1 MKDALSKLLTS
12 ATTTLT
18 SNGDIPA
25 DATIRIQLDQAKGK
39 ADDRAH
45 GDFASNLA
53 LTLAKAAKCKPRDLA
68 EKIVAALPDSDLVN
82 KVEIAG
88 PGFINFY
95 LNKTA
100 FHTVLPD
107 IIKQADKF
115 GCSNIAAGK
124 KVQVEFV
131 SANPTGPLHVGHG
144 RGAAFGAVVSNLL
157 AAIGYQVHREYYVND
172 AGRQMDILAASV
184 YLRYLDLCGES
195 ITFPTNAYKGDYVW
209 DIAATL
215 HRENKDK
222 YQHAVDT
229 VMNGVPNDLTD
240 SNPNGD
246 KEKHIDGIIVN
257 TKSLLG
263 DEYLT
268 VFNIALNHLLT
279 DIKND
284 LESFGVF
291 YDEWF
296 SERSLMSS
304 GAVDDAIERLREKDY
319 IFEDEGKVWFRSS
332 TFGDEKD
339 RVLVRD
345 NGLKTYIASDIA
357 YHTNKLDRG
366 YDEII
371 DIWGSDHHGYVA
383 RVKAAMDALSGRAD
397 SLKVLLVQFVNL
409 YEGGEKKAMSTR
421 SGEFITLRQLRREV
435 GNDAT
440 RFFYVM
446 RKNEQHLD
454 FDMDLARKQ
463 SNENPL
469 YYIQYAHAR
478 ICSVIRKAAETNMAY
493 DQSIGL
499 ENITALTEQSEVAL
513 LNTLQQYPAL
523 IEKAATEHEAYILC
537 IYLRDL
543 ATVLHSY
550 YDADNKR
557 IRILVED
564 AALRNA
570 RLVLLHA
577 TKQVL
582 HNGLTLIGVSAP
594 EKM

>member
-1 MKDALSKLLTS
+1 MKDALTSLLNTA
-12 ATTTLT
+12 ATTLIK
-18 SNGDIPA
+18 NGDIPENT
-25 DATIRIQLDQAKGK
+25 TIRIQLDQAKGK

-53 LTLAKAAKCKPRDLA
+53 LTLAKSAKCKPRDLA
-68 EKIVAALPDSDLVN
+68 EKIVAALPASDLLT
-82 KVEIAG
+82 KVDIAG

-100 FHTVLPD
+100 YFSVLPE
-107 IIKQADKF
+107 IIKKADKF
-115 GCSNIAAGK
+115 GCSTIAAGK
-124 KVQVEFV
+124 KIQVEFV

-144 RGAAFGAVVSNLL
+144 RGAAFGAVISNLL

-184 YLRYLDLCGES
+184 YLRYLDLCGET
-195 ITFPTNAYKGDYVW
+195 IVFPTNAYQGDYVW

-222 YQHAVDT
+222 FQQAIAILMKDVAADFT
-229 VMNGVPNDLTD
+229 EQN
-240 SNPNGD
+240 SQGD
-246 KEKHIDGIIVN
+246 KEKHIDGIIN
-257 TKSLLG
+257 NAKTLLG
-263 DEYLT
+263 EQYRTIFD
-268 VFNIALNHLLT
+268 IALNHLLT

-284 LESFGVF
+284 LEGFGVY

-296 SERSLMSS
+296 SERSLIDS
-304 GAVDDAIERLREKDY
+304 GAVDQTIESLREKDY
-319 IFEDEGKVWFRSS
+319 IYEEQGKVWFRS
-332 TFGDEKD
+332 TAFDDEKD
-339 RVLVRD
+339 RVVVRD

-357 YHTNKLDRG
+357 YHKNKLDRG
-366 YDEII
+366 YDKII

-383 RVKAAMDALSGRAD
+383 RVKAAMDALTGRSD
-397 SLKVLLVQFVNL
+397 SLEVLLVQFVNL
-409 YEGGEKKAMSTR
+409 FEGGQKKAMSTR

-463 SNENPL
+463 SSENPL

-478 ICSVIRKAAETNMAY
+478 ICSVIRKASETGMAY
-493 DQSIGL
+493 TEAMGL
-499 ENITALTEQSEVAL
+499 ENITTLTEDREIAL
-513 LNTLQQYPAL
+513 MNSLQQYPAL
-523 IEKAATEHEAYILC
+523 IEKAAKEHEVYILC
-537 IYLRDL
+537 NYLREL

-557 IRILVED
+557 IRILVD
-564 AALRNA
+564 QASLRNA
-570 RLVLLHA
+570 RLLLLHA
-577 TKQVL
+577 TRQVL
-582 HNGLTLIGVSAP
+582 QNGLNLLGVSAP
-594 EKM
+594 ETM

>member
-1 MKDALSKLLTS
+1 MKDALTNLLNT
-12 ATTTLT
+12 AAQTLI
-18 SNGDIPA
+18 NDGDLPA
-25 DATIRIQLDQAKGK
+25 DASIRVQLDQARGK

-68 EKIVAALPDSDLVN
+68 EKIVAALPSSELVN

-100 FHTVLPD
+100 FHSVLPD
-107 IIKQADKF
+107 IIKQAKNF
-115 GCSNIAAGK
+115 GRSEIAAGK
-124 KVQVEFV
+124 KIQVEFV

-144 RGAAFGAVVSNLL
+144 RGAAFGDVVSNLL

-184 YLRYLDLCGES
+184 YLRYLDLCGET
-195 ITFPTNAYKGDYVW
+195 ITFPTNAYKGDYIW

-215 HRENKDK
+215 HRENNDK
-222 YQHAVDT
+222 FKHPFET
-229 VMNGVPNDLTD
+229 VMNEVPDDATD
-240 SNPNGD
+240 SNPSGD
-246 KEKHIDGIIVN
+246 KEKHIDGIIKN
-257 TKSLLG
+257 TKQLLS
-263 DEYLT
+263 DDYKV
-268 VFNIALNHLLT
+268 VFDVALNHLLT

-284 LESFGVF
+284 LEGFGVH
-291 YDEWF
+291 YDKWF
-296 SERSLMSS
+296 SERSLMNS
-304 GAVDDAIERLREKDY
+304 GAIDDAIERLRSKDY
-319 IFEDEGKVWFRSS
+319 IYEKDGKVWFRSS
-332 TFGDEKD
+332 AFSDEKD

-371 DIWGSDHHGYVA
+371 DIWGADHHGYVA
-383 RVKAAMDALSGRAD
+383 RVKAAMDALTGRAD
-397 SLKVLLVQFVNL
+397 SLEVLLVQFVSL
-409 YEGGEKKAMSTR
+409 FEDGQKRAMSTR

-440 RFFYVM
+440 RFFYIM

-463 SNENPL
+463 SSENPL

-478 ICSVIRKAAETNMAY
+478 ICSVIRKAANTDMPYDETV
-493 DQSIGL
+493 GL
-499 ENITALTEQSEVAL
+499 DTITALTEESEVAL
-513 LNTLQQYPAL
+513 MNTLQQYPAL
-523 IEKAATEHEAYILC
+523 IEKVALSHEVYVLC
-537 IYLRDL
+537 NYLRQL

-557 IRILVED
+557 IRILID
-564 AALRNA
+564 DPQLRNA
-570 RLVLLHA
+570 RLLLLHA
-577 TKQVL
+577 TRQVL
-582 HNGLTLIGVSAP
+582 QNGLGLIGVSAP
-594 EKM
+594 ESM

>member
-1 MKDALSKLLTS
+1 MKDALTHLLNTA
-12 ATTTLT
+12 ATTLIE
-18 SNGDIPA
+18 NGDVPS
-25 DATIRIQLDQAKGK
+25 DATIRIQLDQARGK

-53 LTLAKAAKCKPRDLA
+53 LTLAKVAKCKPRDLA
-68 EKIVAALPDSDLVN
+68 EKIIAALPSSDLIN

-100 FHTVLPD
+100 FNSVLPE
-107 IIKQADKF
+107 IISQADKF
-115 GCSNIAAGK
+115 GCSDLYKGK
-124 KVQVEFV
+124 KIQVEFV

-144 RGAAFGAVVSNLL
+144 RGAAFGDIVSNLL
-157 AAIGYQVHREYYVND
+157 AAVGYQVHREYYVND

-184 YLRYLDLCGES
+184 YLRYLDLCGETV
-195 ITFPTNAYKGDYVW
+195 TFPSNAYQGDYVW

-215 HRENKDK
+215 HRENNDK
-222 YQHAVDT
+222 YQHPIDAVMKD
-229 VMNGVPNDLTD
+229 VPDDLTD
-240 SNPNGD
+240 SNPDGD
-246 KEKHIDGIIVN
+246 KEKHIDGIILK
-257 TKSLLG
+257 TKTLLAT
-263 DEYLT
+263 DFKI
-268 VFNIALNHLLT
+268 VFDVALNHLLA

-284 LESFGVF
+284 LEGFGVH

-296 SERSLMSS
+296 SERSLMTS
-304 GAVDDAIERLREKDY
+304 GAIDDAIDRLRQKDY
-319 IFEDEGKVWFRSS
+319 IFEKEGKIWFRSS
-332 TFGDEKD
+332 ALGDEKD

-357 YHTNKLDRG
+357 YHTNKIDRG

-383 RVKAAMDALSGRAD
+383 RVKAAMDALTGRSD

-409 YEGGEKKAMSTR
+409 YEDGVKKAMSTR

-463 SNENPL
+463 TSENPL

-478 ICSVIRKAAETNMAY
+478 ICSVIRKASETDMSY
-493 DQSIGL
+493 DQEDGL
-499 ENITALTEQSEVAL
+499 ENISALTETSEVAL
-513 LNTLQQYPAL
+513 MNTLQQYPAL
-523 IEKAATEHEAYILC
+523 IEKAAKNHEVYLLC
-537 IYLRDL
+537 NYLREL

-550 YDADNKR
+550 YDVDNKR
-557 IRILVED
+557 IRILID
-564 AALRNA
+564 DTALRNA
-570 RLVLLHA
+570 RLLLLHA
-577 TKQVL
+577 TRQVIQ
-582 HNGLTLIGVSAP
+582 NGLKLIGVAAP

>member
-1 MKDALSKLLTS
+1 MKDALSNLLTT
-12 ATTTLT
+12 ATNTLIK
-18 SNGDIPA
+18 NGDLPD
-25 DATIRIQLDQAKGK
+25 DATVRIQLDQAKGK

-68 EKIVAALPDSDLVN
+68 EKIVAALPASDLVS
-82 KVEIAG
+82 KVDIAG

-100 FHTVLPD
+100 FHTVLPN
-107 IIKQADKF
+107 IIEQASKY
-115 GCSNIAAGK
+115 GCSNVAAGK

-144 RGAAFGAVVSNLL
+144 RGAAFGAVISNLL
-157 AAIGYQVHREYYVND
+157 ATIGYQVHREYYVND

-184 YLRYLDLCGES
+184 YLRYLDLSGET
-195 ITFPTNAYKGDYVW
+195 IVFPNNAYKGDYIW

-222 YQHAVDT
+222 YRHPIDS
-229 VMNGVPNDLTD
+229 VMQNVPADLTD
-240 SNPNGD
+240 TNPEGD
-246 KEKHIDGIIVN
+246 KEKHIDGIIAN
-257 TKSLLG
+257 IKSLLAE
-263 DEYLT
+263 DYLT
-268 VFNIALNHLLT
+268 VFDVALNHLLT

-284 LESFGVF
+284 LESFGVH

-304 GAVDDAIERLREKDY
+304 GAVDEAIERLSEKGY
-319 IFEDEGKVWFRSS
+319 IFEDEGKVWFRS
-332 TFGDEKD
+332 TAFGDEKD
-339 RVLVRD
+339 RVLIRD

-383 RVKAAMDALSGRAD
+383 RVKAAMDALTGRAD
-397 SLKVLLVQFVNL
+397 SLEVLLVQFVNL

-463 SNENPL
+463 SSENPL

-478 ICSVIRKAAETNMAY
+478 ICSVIRKAAETNMTY
-493 DQSIGL
+493 DETTGL
-499 ENITALTEQSEVAL
+499 KNIATLTEQSEVAL
-513 LNTLQQYPAL
+513 MNTLQQYPAL
-523 IEKAATEHEAYILC
+523 IEKAAMEHEAYILC
-537 IYLRDL
+537 NYLRQL

-557 IRILVED
+557 IRILID
-564 AALRNA
+564 DTTLRNA

-582 HNGLTLIGVSAP
+582 QNGLTIIGVSAP
-594 EKM
+594 ETM

>member
-222 YQHAVDT
+222 YQHAIDT
-229 VMNGVPNDLTD
+229 VMNGVPEDLTD

-296 SERSLMSS
+296 SERSLMTS
-304 GAVDDAIERLREKDY
+304 GAVDDAIARLREKDY
-319 IFEDEGKVWFRSS
+319 IFEDEGKVWFRS
-332 TFGDEKD
+332 TAFGDEKD

-371 DIWGSDHHGYVA
+371 DIWGSDHHGYVP

-397 SLKVLLVQFVNL
+397 SLEVLLVQFVNL

>member
-1 MKDALSKLLTS
+1 MKEALTS
-12 ATTTLT
+12 LLNSATATLI
-18 SNGDIPA
+18 NDGDLPD
-25 DATIRIQLDQAKGK
+25 DASIRIQLDQARGK

-68 EKIVAALPDSDLVN
+68 EKIVAALPASDLVN

-100 FHTVLPD
+100 FHSVLPD
-107 IIKQADKF
+107 IIKQAEKF
-115 GCSNIAAGK
+115 GHSEIAAGK
-124 KVQVEFV
+124 KIQVEFV

-144 RGAAFGAVVSNLL
+144 RGAAFGDVVSNLL
-157 AAIGYQVHREYYVND
+157 AAVGYQVHREYYVND

-184 YLRYLDLCGES
+184 YLRYLDLCGET
-195 ITFPTNAYKGDYVW
+195 ITFPTNAYKGDYIW

-215 HRENKDK
+215 HRENNDK
-222 YQHAVDT
+222 FKQPFETLMDE
-229 VMNGVPNDLTD
+229 VPEDLTD
-240 SNPNGD
+240 SKPQGD
-246 KEKHIDGIIVN
+246 KEKHIDGIIKN
-257 TKSLLG
+257 AKQLLG
-263 DEYLT
+263 ENYT
-268 VFNIALNHLLT
+268 IVFDVALNHLLT

-284 LESFGVF
+284 LEGFGVH

-296 SERSLMSS
+296 SERSLMNS
-304 GAVDDAIERLREKDY
+304 GAIDDAIERLRSKDFIYEKD
-319 IFEDEGKVWFRSS
+319 GKVWFRSS
-332 TFGDEKD
+332 AFSDEKD

-371 DIWGSDHHGYVA
+371 DIWGADHHGYVA
-383 RVKAAMDALSGRAD
+383 RVKAAMDALTGRSE
-397 SLKVLLVQFVNL
+397 SLEVLLVQFVSL
-409 YEGGEKKAMSTR
+409 FEDGQKKAMSTR

-440 RFFYVM
+440 RFFYIM

-463 SNENPL
+463 SSENPL

-478 ICSVIRKAAETNMAY
+478 ICSVIRKAANTDMVYDET
-493 DQSIGL
+493 IGL
-499 ENITALTEQSEVAL
+499 NNITALTEESEVAL
-513 LNTLQQYPAL
+513 MNTLQQYPAL
-523 IEKAATEHEAYILC
+523 IEKVALSHEVYVLC
-537 IYLRDL
+537 NYLRQL

-557 IRILVED
+557 IRILIDDPE
-564 AALRNA
+564 LRNA
-570 RLVLLHA
+570 RLLLLHA
-577 TKQVL
+577 TRQVL
-582 HNGLTLIGVSAP
+582 QNGLGLIGVSAP
-594 EKM
+594 ETM

>member
-1 MKDALSKLLTS
+1 MKDVLSSLLTS
-12 ATTTLT
+12 ATTTLIE
-18 SNGDIPA
+18 NGDLPN
-25 DATIRIQLDQAKGK
+25 DATIRIQLDQARGK
-39 ADDRAH
+39 ADERAH

-68 EKIVAALPDSDLVN
+68 EKIVAALPASDIVS

-100 FHTVLPD
+100 FHNVLHD
-107 IIKQADKF
+107 ILKQADKF
-115 GCSNIAAGK
+115 GCSDIAAGK
-124 KVQVEFV
+124 KIQVEFV

-144 RGAAFGAVVSNLL
+144 RGAAFGAVVGNLL
-157 AAIGYQVHREYYVND
+157 DAIGYQVHREYYVND

-184 YLRYLDLCGES
+184 YCRYLDLCGETV
-195 ITFPTNAYKGDYVW
+195 TFPNNAYQGDYVW

-215 HRENKDK
+215 HRENNDK
-222 YQHAVDT
+222 YRFAIES
-229 VMNGVPNDLTD
+229 VMKDVPEDLSD
-240 SNPNGD
+240 SIPDGD
-246 KEKHIDGIIVN
+246 KEKHIDGIIKNV
-257 TKSLLG
+257 KDLLG
-263 DEYLT
+263 TEYQT
-268 VFNIALNHLLT
+268 VFDVALNHLLS

-284 LESFGVF
+284 LEGFGVF

-296 SERSLMSS
+296 SERSLMNS
-304 GAVDDAIERLREKDY
+304 GAVDDAIEQLRQKDFIYEK
-319 IFEDEGKVWFRSS
+319 EGKVWFRS
-332 TFGDEKD
+332 TAFDDEKD

-357 YHTNKLDRG
+357 YHKNKLDRG

-397 SLKVLLVQFVNL
+397 SLEVLLVQFVNL

-463 SNENPL
+463 SSENPL
-469 YYIQYAHAR
+469 YYIQYAFAR
-478 ICSVIRKAAETNMAY
+478 ICSVIRKAADTNMAY
-493 DQSIGL
+493 DETIGL
-499 ENITALTEQSEVAL
+499 DNITSLTEESEVAL

-523 IEKAATEHEAYILC
+523 IEKAAKQHEAYILC
-537 IYLRDL
+537 HYLRQL

-557 IRILVED
+557 IRILVD
-564 AALRNA
+564 DSNLRNA
-570 RLVLLHA
+570 RLLLLHA
-577 TKQVL
+577 TKQVIK
-582 HNGLTLIGVSAP
+582 NGLSLIGVSAP
-594 EKM
+594 DSM

>member
-1 MKDALSKLLTS
+1 MKDALTTLLNTA
-12 ATTTLT
+12 ATTLIN
-18 SNGDIPA
+18 NGDVPQDTAIH
-25 DATIRIQLDQAKGK
+25 IQLDQAKGK

-68 EKIVAALPDSDLVN
+68 EKIVAALPASDIVN

-95 LNKTA
+95 LNNTA
-100 FHTVLPD
+100 FHHVLPD
-107 IIKQADKF
+107 IITQADKF
-115 GCSNIAAGK
+115 GCSDVAAGK

-144 RGAAFGAVVSNLL
+144 RGAAFGAVVGNLL

-172 AGRQMDILAASV
+172 AGRQMDILTASV
-184 YLRYLDLCGES
+184 YLRYLDLCGETV
-195 ITFPTNAYKGDYVW
+195 TFPANAYKGDYVW

-215 HRENKDK
+215 HRENNNKFHQPIASLMK
-222 YQHAVDT
+222 AV
-229 VMNGVPNDLTD
+229 PQDLTNETPD
-240 SNPNGD
+240 GD
-246 KEKHIDGIIVN
+246 KEKHIDGIIKN
-257 TKSLLG
+257 AKALLA
-263 DEYLT
+263 EHYQT
-268 VFNIALNHLLT
+268 VFDVALNHLLD
-279 DIKND
+279 DIKSD
-284 LESFGVF
+284 LEAFGVH

-296 SERSLMSS
+296 SERSLMTS
-304 GAVDDAIERLREKDY
+304 GAVDDAINQLREKDFIY
-319 IFEDEGKVWFRSS
+319 EKEGKIWFRS
-332 TFGDEKD
+332 TAFDDEKD

-357 YHTNKLDRG
+357 YHKNKLDRG

-383 RVKAAMDALSGRAD
+383 RVKAAMDALSGQAD
-397 SLKVLLVQFVNL
+397 SLEVLLVQFVNL
-409 YEGGEKKAMSTR
+409 FEGGVKKAMSTR

-463 SNENPL
+463 SSENPL

-478 ICSVIRKAAETNMAY
+478 ICSVIRKAAESDMAY
-493 DQSIGL
+493 DQTL
-499 ENITALTEQSEVAL
+499 ALDNLTLLTEQSEVAL
-513 LNTLQQYPAL
+513 MNSLQQYPAL
-523 IEKAATEHEAYILC
+523 IHKAAIEHEAYILC
-537 IYLRDL
+537 NYLREL

-557 IRILVED
+557 IRILIDD
-564 AALRNA
+564 AKLRNA
-570 RLVLLHA
+570 RLLLLHA

-582 HNGLTLIGVSAP
+582 HNGLNLIGVTAP
-594 EKM
+594 ETM